1 MPANM
6 GASAVRLGYQP
17 ALDGVRAL
25 AIVLVVLFN
34 AHAPPVFSGYVGVWI
49 FFVLSG
55 FLITGLLLEPLAS
68 HGRAELGAFYLRRFT
83 RLFPPL
89 AAMLL
94 AYAVFHLAVGGR
106 AAIEPI
112 AYDVLFAASYAANW
126 TYTFLGSP
134 QALGHTWSLAVEEQ
148 FYFLWPLLLALA
160 WRMGRRRA
168 VAWMLVLSL
177 LALAAWR
184 WLLVGQAIAGSATWT
199 RVYCGTDTG
208 ATGFLLGAALAWWI
222 AGPTA
227 AGVLQSARARRWAP
241 WAIVVA
247 LAVLAPLSRYLDTD
261 VPFTYLVGLPLVE
274 LASAL
279 LIAALL
285 VPGRHWPKRIF
296 EWGVVVYVGRISYS
310 WYLWHLPIVHYLK
323 GIDRHW
329 SFVAGI
335 GLPLSFAC
343 AALSFHH
350 IERRL
355 LARSSRRGLEP
366 RSQSA

>member
-25 AIVLVVLFN
+25 AIVMVVLFN
-34 AHAPPVFSGYVGVWI
+34 AHAPPVYSGYVGVWI

-55 FLITGLLLEPLAS
+55 FLITGLLLEPLAAS
-68 HGRAELGAFYLRRFT
+68 DRAGLGAFYLRRFT

-89 AAMLL
+89 AAMLV
-94 AYAVFHLAVGGR
+94 AYAAFHLAIGGR
-106 AAIEPI
+106 DAIEPV

-126 TYTFLGSP
+126 TYTYLGSP
-134 QALGHTWSLAVEEQ
+134 KALGHTWSLAVEEQ
-148 FYFLWPLLLALA
+148 FYFLWPLLLAMA
-160 WRMGRRRA
+160 WRIGRRRA
-168 VAWMLVLSL
+168 VALLLVASLLVL
-177 LALAAWR
+177 AGWR

-227 AGVLQSARARRWAP
+227 SGTLASARARRWAP
-241 WAIVVA
+241 WAIAIA
-247 LAVLAPLSRYLDTD
+247 LATLAPLSRHLDTD
-261 VPFTYLVGLPLVE
+261 ASFTYLVGLPLVE
-274 LASAL
+274 LATVL

-285 VPGRHWPKRIF
+285 VPGRPWLKRLF
-296 EWGVVVYVGRISYS
+296 EWRVAVYVGRISYS
-310 WYLWHLPIVHYLK
+310 WYLWHLPILLYLK
-323 GIDRHW
+323 GIDRDW
-329 SFVAGI
+329 RFVAGI

-343 AALSFHH
+343 AALSYHF

-355 LARSSRRGLEP
+355 LARSDRRGIDARP
-366 RSQSA
+366 A